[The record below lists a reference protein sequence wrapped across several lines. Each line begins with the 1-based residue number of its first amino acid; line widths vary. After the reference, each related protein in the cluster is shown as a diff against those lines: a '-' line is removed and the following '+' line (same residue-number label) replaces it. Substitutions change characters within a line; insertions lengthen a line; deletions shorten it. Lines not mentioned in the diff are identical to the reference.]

1 MSKAMYEFN
10 KALFNPLHKSYYNEI
25 DMQIF
30 KECRTISPAGEIN
43 KFYKVF
49 NQRTNTYDKYGFMP
63 DTTTEIDVR
72 KAYTHSFNQIKEI
85 PVFNQFDIWK
95 HFNYKTQDYSK
106 FHELT
111 LFLVKPRQQALF
123 FNKTHCLVYGVF
135 LKHYA
140 DKCEILYYKE
150 PSRVYNVNY
159 KKIPMT
165 YGTPTFQTTRAK
177 TLKQKS

>member
-72 KAYTHSFNQIKEI
+72 KA
-85 PVFNQFDIWK
+85 
-95 HFNYKTQDYSK
+95 
-106 FHELT
+106 
-111 LFLVKPRQQALF
+111 
-123 FNKTHCLVYGVF
+123 
-135 LKHYA
+135 
-140 DKCEILYYKE
+140 LY
-150 PSRVYNVNY
+150 PLLQPN
-159 KKIPMT
+159 
-165 YGTPTFQTTRAK
+165 
-177 TLKQKS
+177 